1 MFPEVRERAA
11 CMAAASGRGR
21 ERAPEQ
27 ERVLQGGPGRE
38 LRREPEDAL
47 GLPGPGQARRTELI
61 LIYFLIASVISVCG
75 RCERAEIISTPDGV
89 NRASS
94 PSRISEILK
103 TDSAGPIS

>member
-47 GLPGPGQARRTELI
+47 GLPGPGQARRAELI
-61 LIYFLIASVISVCG
+61 AVVFIAG
-75 RCERAEIISTPDGV
+75 
-89 NRASS
+89 NFN
-94 PSRISEILK
+94 SECR
-103 TDSAGPIS
+103 